1 MQSIF
6 TLSPRTISGVVFTL
20 TTLFFTYQLS
30 PVLAL
35 AISIAIMIKLLFY
48 VNKIH
53 RDSEI
58 TQRQLINLKNLNLH
72 NKKSLKAKNKELE
85 EKYFI
90 DVLTKLPNKNAL
102 VDTIKTNKHYTLFL
116 VNIDAFKDI
125 NDFYGHLA
133 GDSLIK
139 QLSSFFSKMPLLYEH
154 TFYHLRGDE
163 FAFLINN
170 KLSKDEIK
178 LLVKDIEKLT
188 LKHTFYASMNQSILF
203 TLSFGISHSHD
214 ETPMNP
220 LLISQANLALHIAK
234 NHTDTWVIY
243 DNSLQ
248 KSNNY
253 EENLYWLR
261 KLKLAIE
268 EGRIEPYFQP
278 IVNNKSQK
286 IFSQEALMRLIE
298 KNGVAISPYL
308 FLDIAKKSK
317 LYTTL
322 TKIMIEKTFA
332 KFEKSK
338 MCFSINFS
346 YEDMIDK
353 EVLELL
359 AIKLQKG
366 DIGKRFTA
374 EILESESITNYDLV
388 KNFTDTIKTYGSKV
402 AIDDFGSGY
411 SNFERLFKL
420 DIDYIK
426 IDGSI
431 IKDIDENEQ
440 LRIITETIVTFA
452 KKTNIKVVAEF
463 VHSKE
468 IVDILDSI
476 GVKQMQGY
484 YFAEPSP
491 AIITKLEEKAALEL
505 AL

>member
-1 MQSIF
+1 MSA
-6 TLSPRTISGVVFTL
+6 VVLTL
-20 TTLFFTYQLS
+20 TILYFTYQLTPMLALS
-30 PVLAL
+30 LAL
-35 AISIAIMIKLLFY
+35 AIMIGQLLYINKLHS
-48 VNKIH
+48 VSK
-53 RDSEI
+53 I
-58 TQRQLINLKNLNLH
+58 TQRQLVNLKNLNHH
-72 NKKSLKAKNKELE
+72 NKKSLKAKNRELE
-85 EKYFI
+85 KKYYI
-90 DVLTKLPNKNAL
+90 DELTKLPNKNAL
-102 VDTIKTNKHYTLFL
+102 IDTINKENNYSLFL
-116 VNIDAFKDI
+116 INIDAFKDI
-125 NDFYGHLA
+125 SDFYGHLA

-139 QLSSFFSKMPLLYEH
+139 QLASFFSEMSLYHEH
-154 TFYHLRGDE
+154 ICYHLRGDE
-163 FAFLINN
+163 FALLINN
-170 KLSKDEIK
+170 KLSEDKMK
-178 LLVKDIEKLT
+178 QLVKDIEKKT

-203 TLSFGISHSHD
+203 TLSFGISCSED
-214 ETPMNP
+214 KTPMNTM
-220 LLISQANLALHIAK
+220 LISQANLALHFAK
-234 NHTDTWVIY
+234 NHTDSWMIY
-243 DNSLQ
+243 ENSLQ

-268 EGRIEPYFQP
+268 EERIEPYFQP
-278 IVNNKSQK
+278 IVNHDSKK

-298 KNGVAISPYL
+298 KNGVALSPYI
-308 FLDIAKKSK
+308 FLDVAKKSK

-322 TKIMIEKTFA
+322 TKIMIEKTFT

-346 YEDMIDK
+346 YDDMLDK

-388 KNFTDTIKTYGSKV
+388 KNFIDTIKTYGSKV

-440 LRIITETIVTFA
+440 LLIITETIVAFA

-468 IVDILDSI
+468 IADILASI
-476 GVKQMQGY
+476 GVNHMQGY

-491 AIITKLEEKAALEL
+491 EITTKLEEHAILEFAL
-505 AL
+505 